1 MSDYKEFVKRM
12 GSFDM
17 ELSLE
22 DIGEEAGQNED
33 KPLKHY
39 GIKGMKWGVRRPKG
53 TNGRVVKKPNALKR
67 AGERVKD
74 EYKSMQREAKW
85 SKEPVTTYDETVLKS
100 KLERI
105 SAENKLKS
113 YGTRK
118 EYIRRANVSDE
129 DLKKRVS
136 RLELEHRFKTEVNK
150 ATKGQLE
157 LGKAVQS
164 ALLNDMSYGLVGE
177 SASTQAVKLV
187 RKEFKSKTGIKL
199 NV

>member
-1 MSDYKEFVKRM
+1 MSNIID
-12 GSFDM
+12 DT
-17 ELSLE
+17 
-22 DIGEEAGQNED
+22 
-33 KPLKHY
+33 LKHY
-39 GIKGMKWGVRRPKG
+39 GVKGMMWGVRRQKG
-53 TNGRVVKKPNALKR
+53 PSGRVVKKPNALKR

-85 SKEPVTTYDETVLKS
+85 AKEPVTTYDETVLKS

-118 EYIRRANVSDE
+118 EYIKRANVSDE

-136 RLELEHRFKTEVNK
+136 RLELENKFKTEINK
-150 ATKGQLE
+150 ATKGQRE

-164 ALLNDMSYGLVGE
+164 ALLNDMSDGLIGE
-177 SASTQAVKLV
+177 SATTQAAGLVK
-187 RKEFKSKTGIKL
+187 KQFKAKIGVKI

>member
-1 MSDYKEFVKRM
+1 MSNIID
-12 GSFDM
+12 DT
-17 ELSLE
+17 
-22 DIGEEAGQNED
+22 
-33 KPLKHY
+33 LKHY
-39 GIKGMKWGVRRPKG
+39 GVKGMKWGVRRQKG
-53 TNGRVVKKPNALKR
+53 PSGRVVKKPNALKR

-118 EYIRRANVSDE
+118 EYIKRANVSDE

-136 RLELEHRFKTEVNK
+136 RLELENKFKTEINK
-150 ATKGQLE
+150 ATKGQRE

-164 ALLNDMSYGLVGE
+164 ALLNDMSDGLIGE

-187 RKEFKSKTGIKL
+187 RKEFKTKTGVKI